1 LQSIKM
7 QRMNT
12 RQFWLGAALALS
24 ASFLSGAMLPARAVQ
39 LSDGRI
45 AFAQPPRLVGAT
57 ATQKTAYAWGSTYY
71 FTLNLLADAGEP
83 LQKVVIAPEPNVDR
97 AWFDLRDTVA
107 FEGDRDRSEARLPI
121 QDVTVDPKTKAITVT
136 FDPPI
141 TPGKTLTVG
150 LYANRNPNTGGVYLY
165 GVTAF
170 PAGEKAYGQFL
181 GYGRIQITDRW
192 DGFFRSPFGR
202 W

>member
-1 LQSIKM
+1 
-7 QRMNT
+7 MNI
-12 RQFWLGAALALS
+12 RQFWLTTALALS
-24 ASFLSGAMLPARAVQ
+24 VSLLGNFSAQAVK
-39 LSDGRI
+39 LSDGSI

-83 LQKVVIAPEPNVDR
+83 LQKVIISPEPNVDYAR
-97 AWFDLRDTVA
+97 FDLRDTVA

-121 QDVTVDPKTKAITVT
+121 QAATIDPKTKAITIT

-141 TPGKTLTVG
+141 NPGKTLTVA
-150 LYANRNPNTGGVYLY
+150 LYANRNPSTGGVYLY

-170 PAGEKAYGQFL
+170 PAGEKSYGQFL
-181 GYGRIQITDRW
+181 GYGRIHISDRW
-192 DGFFRSPFGR
+192 NRFFFRGPGR